1 MRISDWSSDVCSS
14 DLRIGLAVAI
24 VLLLIPGRVQ
34 GLILRPLFRGQRC
47 LSHGNAGDAAEEF
60 VNLIALLDRQPWRGW
75 ALWLGWSPY
84 TPSAKAMCF
93 NNVGVAHAD
102 LGDASSDRKRVG

>member
-1 MRISDWSSDVCSS
+1 MTRVTRYRINYFVLLALVAGSAYLAIRATGND
-14 DLRIGLAVAI
+14 RIGLAVAI

-60 VNLIALLDRQPWRGW
+60 VNLIALIEIGR
-75 ALWLGWSPY
+75 
-84 TPSAKAMCF
+84 
-93 NNVGVAHAD
+93 
-102 LGDASSDRKRVG
+102 ASCRERVCQSV

>member
-1 MRISDWSSDVCSS
+1 MIRLPPRSTLTDTLFPYTTLFLS
-14 DLRIGLAVAI
+14 LALAI

-84 TPSAKAMCF
+84 TPKI
-93 NNVGVAHAD
+93 GRAH
-102 LGDASSDRKRVG
+102 V